1 MPYHEIGETRCS
13 YAKRITARVAAVIRA
28 SNFHFVHLRRT
39 PRRQDITH
47 LLRME
52 FSSDST
58 GKNRGVSQKTMPS
71 YRQITTTSSCPT
83 LHLATRKINV
93 ISRVFA
99 VSSRCSLQRL
109 RKLKLRDFG
118 LLWEKRNI
126 LSSPP
131 RTYTCKTEVRLLKGR
146 EEKERGGRT
155 ASDLPCLIFIGNER
169 ISFAFFLPFTISLG

>member
-1 MPYHEIGETRCS
+1 MPYHEIGETRCR
-13 YAKRITARVAAVIRA
+13 YAKRITPRVAAVIRA

-83 LHLATRKINV
+83 LRLATRKINV

-99 VSSRCSLQRL
+99 VSSRCSLQRS

-146 EEKERGGRT
+146 EEKGREGRT
-155 ASDLPCLIFIGNER
+155 ASDLPYLIGNER